1 MPNTLN
7 ELIVARKQF
16 LHVKHEEDRAKEE
29 QKAKKTDEEI
39 IKSFSAEYPELV
51 ALPEFQWK
59 PKTKFQKEYERT
71 RIGLAFTLG
80 TVTFEAN
87 NRTAGA
93 CKVCSKCGILKA
105 FRWLQQDEQILDYII
120 EHPDGNETMETP
132 CNDCRM
138 EENRLKALEPKEV
151 PQYPRTIEEKVYV
164 HVQEIVDLLDIAR
177 TD

>member
-16 LHVKHEEDRAKEE
+16 LQVKNAED
-29 QKAKKTDEEI
+29 KAKKEEKAKKADEEI

-51 ALPEFQWK
+51 SFPEFQWK
-59 PKTKFQKEYERT
+59 PKTKFQKEYGETPLR
-71 RIGLAFTLG
+71 LAFTLG
-80 TVTFEAN
+80 MVTFEAN
-87 NRTAGA
+87 DRTAGA
-93 CKVCSKCGILKA
+93 CKVCSKCGILEA
-105 FRWLQQDEQILDYII
+105 FRWLRQDEQILDYII
-120 EHPDGNETMETP
+120 EHPDGNEKMETP